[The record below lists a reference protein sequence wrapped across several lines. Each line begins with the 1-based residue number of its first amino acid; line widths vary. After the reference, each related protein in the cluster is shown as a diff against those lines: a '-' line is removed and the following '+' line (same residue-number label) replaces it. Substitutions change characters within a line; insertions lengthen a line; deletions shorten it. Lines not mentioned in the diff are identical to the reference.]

1 MWSKAKH
8 KAAPI
13 YQDELQRRAFATA
26 SGKPKGAEKLKK
38 LKSGAAK
45 RRKGLRGWLFG
56 QRDGGS
62 AETE

>member
-8 KAAPI
+8 EAAPI

-38 LKSGAAK
+38 LKPKDAK
-45 RRKGLRGWLFG
+45 RRKGMLSWLFG
-56 QRDGGS
+56 RRD
-62 AETE
+62 

>member
-38 LKSGAAK
+38 LKAKDTK
-45 RRKGLRGWLFG
+45 RRKGLRAWLFG
-56 QRDGGS
+56 RGDGDS
-62 AETE
+62 ANAE